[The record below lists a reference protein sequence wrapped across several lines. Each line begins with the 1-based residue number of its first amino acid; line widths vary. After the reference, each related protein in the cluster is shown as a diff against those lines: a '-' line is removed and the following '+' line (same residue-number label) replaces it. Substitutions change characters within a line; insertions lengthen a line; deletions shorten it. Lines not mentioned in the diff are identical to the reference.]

1 MRKNIIYSLVGLAL
15 LLGTYACSDDD
26 KYSTSV
32 VNQIE
37 LFLDDEPWAVNTG
50 LSTKPLFIYKD
61 NGEYFANYTSHYR
74 FQLPNGKYRI
84 LSTTQTDSIPCPSN
98 LLFGKTR
105 LQK

>member
-37 LFLDDEPWAVNTG
+37 LFLYDVLWAVNKG
-50 LSTKPLFIYKD
+50 LSNKPIFIYKD
-61 NGEYFANYTSHYR
+61 TRENFDNYT
-74 FQLPNGKYRI
+74 
-84 LSTTQTDSIPCPSN
+84 
-98 LLFGKTR
+98 
-105 LQK
+105 

>member
-50 LSTKPLFIYKD
+50 LSTKPLI
-61 NGEYFANYTSHYR
+61 
-74 FQLPNGKYRI
+74 
-84 LSTTQTDSIPCPSN
+84 
-98 LLFGKTR
+98 
-105 LQK
+105 

>member
-50 LSTKPLFIYKD
+50 LSTKPLLYIKITESILLIIPHIIVSSYLMENIGFCQQHRQI
-61 NGEYFANYTSHYR
+61 R
-74 FQLPNGKYRI
+74 FLARVI
-84 LSTTQTDSIPCPSN
+84 
-98 LLFGKTR
+98 
-105 LQK
+105 

>member
-84 LSTTQTDSIPCPSN
+84 LSTTQTDSIP
-98 LLFGKTR
+98 
-105 LQK
+105 

>member
-74 FQLPNGKYRI
+74 FQLPMENIGFCQQHRQI
-84 LSTTQTDSIPCPSN
+84 RFLARVI
-98 LLFGKTR
+98 
-105 LQK
+105 

>member
-61 NGEYFANYTSHYR
+61 NGEYFANYIVSSYLMENIGFCQQHRQIR
-74 FQLPNGKYRI
+74 FLARVI
-84 LSTTQTDSIPCPSN
+84 
-98 LLFGKTR
+98 
-105 LQK
+105 

>member
-74 FQLPNGKYRI
+74 SSYLMENIGFCQQHRQIRFLARVI
-84 LSTTQTDSIPCPSN
+84 
-98 LLFGKTR
+98 
-105 LQK
+105 

>member
-50 LSTKPLFIYKD
+50 LSTKPHLTL
-61 NGEYFANYTSHYR
+61 YFHQMHIN
-74 FQLPNGKYRI
+74 LVLEGK
-84 LSTTQTDSIPCPSN
+84 
-98 LLFGKTR
+98 
-105 LQK
+105 

>member
-50 LSTKPLFIYKD
+50 LST
-61 NGEYFANYTSHYR
+61 N
-74 FQLPNGKYRI
+74 
-84 LSTTQTDSIPCPSN
+84 STWSFKGQNCD
-98 LLFGKTR
+98 KR
-105 LQK
+105 LQKSTL